1 MSCWRK
7 SLRSGLQNEQ
17 PTTPGVPRWP
27 PRDPGTVSIC
37 QETPAAIPCPRRM
50 NASKAIGKALVA
62 SPERKLEADADLAVV
77 RQVQAGD
84 VAAFDRLIVKYR
96 ERVLGIIYNM
106 TSNSEDAADLA
117 QDAFIKAFQSI
128 NRFQGQASFFTWL
141 YRIAVN
147 STVTH
152 LRKNRLRSFFSLE
165 AVREDDPV
173 SKELIDALTDKT

>member
-1 MSCWRK
+1 
-7 SLRSGLQNEQ
+7 
-17 PTTPGVPRWP
+17 
-27 PRDPGTVSIC
+27 
-37 QETPAAIPCPRRM
+37 M
-50 NASKAIGKALVA
+50 NASKALEKTLVA
-62 SPERKLEADADLAVV
+62 SPERKLEADADLDVV
-77 RQVQAGD
+77 RRVQAGD
-84 VAAFDRLIVKYR
+84 VAAFDTLIRKYR

-106 TSNSEDAADLA
+106 TSNREDAADLA

-165 AVREDDPV
+165 SVREDDPV
-173 SKELIDALTDKT
+173 SKELVDARPTRPGWAGTPSCVNFRKN